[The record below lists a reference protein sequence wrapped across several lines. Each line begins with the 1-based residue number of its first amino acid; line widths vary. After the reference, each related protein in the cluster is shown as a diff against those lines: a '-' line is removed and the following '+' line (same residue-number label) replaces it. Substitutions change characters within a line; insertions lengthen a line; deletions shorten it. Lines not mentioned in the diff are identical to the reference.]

1 MDRII
6 IYHHSADLDG
16 LCSGAIA
23 EMAMKDKAKEQPEF
37 NVPVTMVGIDYPLS
51 TEIEEKVMREAN
63 RALVIILDFCFSP
76 ATMRKLKDIAESL
89 IWIDHHDSSILGVG
103 KEMTVLNAIPG
114 KQMVGKAACELAWE
128 YFYHILPMIPQVQL
142 LGMYDT
148 FRHKKPF
155 KEEEGFVEHVMS
167 FQLAARTKL
176 KSVNDFFEQGF
187 FAGDF
192 LVDPEYGEHWLSI
205 GKAMN
210 DFRMANLKK
219 GADINGCI
227 KSVYSEEITPE
238 SYIGDMFVINSNEFS
253 SAVSE
258 HLDTSIQETIVGT
271 LVYATLP
278 TGKIRIGLYKDHH
291 NASQEQDFSTVAKY
305 LGGGGH
311 THAAGA
317 IITDVETIT
326 GDTIILR

>member
-187 FAGDF
+187 FAGDS
-192 LVDPEYGEHWLSI
+192 LLIQSMGSI
-205 GKAMN
+205 GY
-210 DFRMANLKK
+210 L
-219 GADINGCI
+219 
-227 KSVYSEEITPE
+227 
-238 SYIGDMFVINSNEFS
+238 
-253 SAVSE
+253 
-258 HLDTSIQETIVGT
+258 
-271 LVYATLP
+271 LVRP
-278 TGKIRIGLYKDHH
+278 
-291 NASQEQDFSTVAKY
+291 
-305 LGGGGH
+305 
-311 THAAGA
+311 
-317 IITDVETIT
+317 
-326 GDTIILR
+326 